1 MSGNMHKGGPDR
13 SLDQDLESIRTAW
26 QVLHK
31 DEPPEL
37 LDQSVRNAARRAVPA
52 GRRSRSLRWLGSLAT
67 AAVVVL
73 ALAIVIQQDQQGP
86 VPPVPGS
93 DGFRLDD
100 ASGAEIRAS
109 DAAAVKEK
117 ADHTGTVLQ
126 RASPAAASESS
137 PPFDGKAAATLLEEQ
152 AERDEALLAP
162 EDWVERLM
170 ALQQAGRLEEL
181 RAELEAF
188 RQAYPGYQLPP
199 GLQE

>member
-1 MSGNMHKGGPDR
+1 
-13 SLDQDLESIRTAW
+13 
-26 QVLHK
+26 
-31 DEPPEL
+31 
-37 LDQSVRNAARRAVPA
+37 
-52 GRRSRSLRWLGSLAT
+52 
-67 AAVVVL
+67 
-73 ALAIVIQQDQQGP
+73 
-86 VPPVPGS
+86 
-93 DGFRLDD
+93 
-100 ASGAEIRAS
+100 
-109 DAAAVKEK
+109 
-117 ADHTGTVLQ
+117 LQ

-137 PPFDGKAAATLLEEQ
+137 PTFDGKAAATLLEEQ